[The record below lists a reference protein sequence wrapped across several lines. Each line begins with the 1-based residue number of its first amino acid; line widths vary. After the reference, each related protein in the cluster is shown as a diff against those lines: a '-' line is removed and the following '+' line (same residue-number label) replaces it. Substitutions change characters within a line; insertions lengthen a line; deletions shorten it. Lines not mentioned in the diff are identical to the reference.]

1 MHGNIYAHDLDPGSS
16 KGEVVNNLTQA
27 LTVLGNVCAIDH
39 DQNSFSVRCQSNDI
53 FTAYVTRQTS
63 FQVLSN
69 LDGLSND
76 RVSNPPDFDNSSPN
90 PRQLIMK
97 YVNETELVMVQGV
110 FHING
115 DKTRFDARTVFL
127 LASAKDRYL
136 FEETHWWL
144 TQTARLADQWLDS
157 FFGDKRTYA
166 IDDWVALY
174 RTNLNILGLPS
185 DDNVQE
191 CAVLSR
197 LIYGLSAAYLIVGDD
212 RYRQAASAAVRFQ
225 RDAFRSLS
233 NDYKYCFWA
242 YGRRRGRY
250 GTELL
255 IPSQSGDDTG
265 SIPLYEQIYALA
277 GLANYYRISL
287 DWEVLEDIRRTL
299 ATFNAFYLD
308 HKREGDGEDSVFT
321 GADGYFSHIDYATMR
336 PDRNANPANN
346 LKKNWNSVGDHIPA
360 YLVNLLIALDPLPP
374 DAREDLHETRQTAQE
389 LLERV
394 TTLILDKFPDKNPA
408 IPYVNERFLA
418 NWEPDHGYSW
428 QQNRAIIGHNF
439 KIAWNLT
446 RVANYYEALAANT
459 GRLIGQSGMA
469 GQQGERYKAL
479 AARCMKQ
486 AEQLCRAMTE
496 LGVDQ
501 VRGGC
506 FDAVEREPYTGESKV
521 GPAMPVEFTWLNT
534 KDFWQQE
541 QAILA
546 YLVLFG
552 HTRDPFYLE
561 NARRM
566 EAFWNIAFLDREHR
580 GMYFRVS
587 ENGLPI
593 VQGGYEV
600 RGGHSDASGY
610 HCFELNYLAHIY
622 NRAYVAPTNDTD
634 PVFSMYFRPD
644 EECRLNSLNVLPDFV
659 PPGSVQI
666 EQVIVNGRPR
676 AHADPNYFQIE
687 LTEGDRGATIAVVF
701 RAVPRAIAGSDG
713 ARGRPAHF

>member
-1 MHGNIYAHDLDPGSS
+1 
-16 KGEVVNNLTQA
+16 
-27 LTVLGNVCAIDH
+27 
-39 DQNSFSVRCQSNDI
+39 
-53 FTAYVTRQTS
+53 
-63 FQVLSN
+63 
-69 LDGLSND
+69 
-76 RVSNPPDFDNSSPN
+76 
-90 PRQLIMK
+90 
-97 YVNETELVMVQGV
+97 MVQGV
-110 FHING
+110 FQING
-115 DKTRFDARTVFL
+115 DTTRFDARTVFL
-127 LASAKDRYL
+127 LASVKDRYL

-157 FFGDKRTYA
+157 LFGDKRSYA

-185 DDNVQE
+185 DDNTQE

-197 LIYGLSAAYLIVGDD
+197 LIYGLSAAYLIVGED
-212 RYRQAASAAVRFQ
+212 RYREAAAAAVKFQ

-233 NDYKYCFWA
+233 NDYQYCFWA

-255 IPSQSGDDTG
+255 VPSQSGDDAG

-287 DWEVLEDIRRTL
+287 DWEVLEDIRRTV
-299 ATFNAFYLD
+299 AAFNAFFLD
-308 HKREGDGEDSVFT
+308 EQRDGDAAFS
-321 GADGYFSHIDYATMR
+321 GAGGYFSHIDYATMR

-360 YLVNLLIALDPLPP
+360 YLVNLLIALDPVPP
-374 DAREDLHETRQTAQE
+374 DAREDLQETKRIAQE

-418 NWEPDHGYSW
+418 NWDPDHHYSW
-428 QQNRAIIGHNF
+428 QQNRAIVGHNF

-446 RVANYYEALAANT
+446 RVANYYETQAVTT
-459 GRLIGQSGMA
+459 GRGGNA
-469 GQQGERYKAL
+469 GQGDRYKAL
-479 AARCMKQ
+479 AARCMQ
-486 AEQLCRAMTE
+486 MAERLGRSMSDI
-496 LGVDQ
+496 GVDQ
-501 VRGGC
+501 IRGGC
-506 FDAVEREPYTGESKV
+506 FDAVEREPFTGERKF
-521 GPAMPVEFTWLNT
+521 GPPMPVEFTWLNT

-546 YLVLFG
+546 CLILYG
-552 HTRDPFYLE
+552 HTRDPLYLE
-561 NARRM
+561 NARRL
-566 EAFWNIAFLDREHR
+566 EAFWNIAFLDREHH

-593 VQGGYEV
+593 VQGGYEI

-622 NRAYVAPTNDTD
+622 NRAYVAQTNGTD

-644 EECRLNSLNVLPDFV
+644 PDCRANSINVLPDFMR
-659 PPGSVQI
+659 PGSVQI
-666 EQVIVNGRPR
+666 ERVLVNGRPR
-676 AHADPNYFQIE
+676 AHTDPNYFQIE
-687 LTEGDRGATIAVVF
+687 LQESDRGANIAVVF
-701 RAVPRAIAGSDG
+701 RAITSGS
-713 ARGRPAHF
+713 AAH

>member
-1 MHGNIYAHDLDPGSS
+1 
-16 KGEVVNNLTQA
+16 VNNLTQT
-27 LTVLGNVCAIDH
+27 LTVLGYVCAIAG
-39 DQNSFSVRCQSNDI
+39 DQNSFSVKCQSGDTFI
-53 FTAYVTRQTS
+53 AYVTRQTS
-63 FQVLSN
+63 FQVVSN

-76 RVSNPPDFDNSSPN
+76 RVPNPPGFDGSSPS
-90 PRQLIMK
+90 PSALIKK
-97 YVNETELVMVQGV
+97 YVQDNQLVMVQGV
-110 FHING
+110 FQTNR
-115 DKTRFDARTVFL
+115 DVTRFDARTVFL
-127 LASAKDRYL
+127 LASVKDRYL

-157 FFGDKRTYA
+157 LFGDKRSYEV
-166 IDDWVALY
+166 DDWVALY
-174 RTNLNILGLPS
+174 RTDLNILGLPS
-185 DDNVQE
+185 DNNTQE

-197 LIYGLSAAYLIVGDD
+197 LIYGLSAAYLIVGED
-212 RYRQAASAAVRFQ
+212 RYRQAAAAAVRFQ

-233 NDYKYCFWA
+233 NDSQYCFWA

-255 IPSQSGDDTG
+255 VPSQSGDDAG

-287 DWEVLEDIRRTL
+287 DWEVLEDIRRTV
-299 ATFNAFYLD
+299 AAFNAFYLD
-308 HKREGDGEDSVFT
+308 TKREGAGEDPAFT
-321 GADGYFSHIDYATMR
+321 GAGGYFSHIDYATMR

-374 DAREDLHETRQTAQE
+374 DAREDLRETRQIAQE
-389 LLERV
+389 ILERT
-394 TTLILDKFPDKNPA
+394 TTLILDKFPDQNPA

-418 NWEPDHGYSW
+418 DWKPDHSYSW

-446 RVANYYEALAANT
+446 RVANYYETLAANSGHLA
-459 GRLIGQSGMA
+459 GRSSSSAADQA
-469 GQQGERYKAL
+469 ERYKVL
-479 AARCMKQ
+479 AARCMRQ
-486 AEQLCRAMTE
+486 ADQLGRAMTE
-496 LGVDQ
+496 VGVDQ

-506 FDAVEREPYTGESKV
+506 FDAVEREPYSSESKV
-521 GPAMPVEFTWLNT
+521 GPPMPVEFTWLNT

-546 YLVLFG
+546 YLILFG

-610 HCFELNYLAHIY
+610 HCFELNYLAYIY
-622 NRAYVAPTNDTD
+622 NRAYVALANDTD
-634 PVFSMYFRPD
+634 PVFTMYFRPNED
-644 EECRLNSLNVLPDFV
+644 CRLNSLNVLPDFM
-659 PPGSVQI
+659 PPGSVRI
-666 EQVIVNGRPR
+666 ERVLVNGRPR
-676 AHADPNYFQIE
+676 AHTDPNYFQVE
-687 LTEGDRGATIAVVF
+687 LQEGDRGATIAVLF
-701 RAVPRAIAGSDG
+701 SAVSS
-713 ARGRPAHF
+713 AR